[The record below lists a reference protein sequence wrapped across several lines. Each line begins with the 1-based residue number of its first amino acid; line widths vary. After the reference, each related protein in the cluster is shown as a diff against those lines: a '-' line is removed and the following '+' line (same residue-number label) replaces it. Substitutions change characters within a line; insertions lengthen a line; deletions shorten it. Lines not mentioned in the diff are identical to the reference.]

1 MKIVFFGSSHGIP
14 EPNRKCSS
22 TLIEVGERRYFIDM
36 GTQSIEG
43 VIGRGIP
50 VESVEAI
57 FITHMHGDHTNG
69 LLSFIDECSWK
80 FKKADPIV
88 YLPKDPE
95 AVREA
100 LEGWIRCNGVPP
112 RSFDYRLVTEGEI
125 YDDGFIRVTAF
136 RTKHIDFSYAY
147 LIEAEGKRVF
157 FSGDLSHKGPSDDFP
172 TSVLDTPLELA
183 ICEAAHFDATDYLPI
198 FEGNKNLKRLCFNHY
213 SERRLS
219 SVLAMPAL
227 LSDIEVIRAADGL
240 EITV

>member
-50 VESVEAI
+50 VESVKAI

-69 LLSFIDECSWK
+69 LISFLDECSWK
-80 FKKADPIV
+80 FKSADPAV
-88 YLPKDPE
+88 CLPKDPE
-95 AVREA
+95 EVRSA
-100 LEGWIRCNGVPP
+100 IEGWIRCNTITP
-112 RSFDYRLVTEGEI
+112 RSFDYRLVTEGEV

-136 RTKHIDFSYAY
+136 RTKHIDYSYAY
-147 LIEAEGKRVF
+147 LVEAEGKRVL
-157 FSGDLSHKGPSDDFP
+157 FSGDLSQNGPSDDFP
-172 TSVLDTPLELA
+172 ASVLELPLDLA
-183 ICEAAHFDATDYLPI
+183 VCEAAHFEATEYLSI
-198 FEGNKNLKRLCFNHY
+198 FKDNKNLKKLCFNHY
-213 SERRLS
+213 SERRLP

-227 LSDIEVIRAADGL
+227 LPDIEVIRAADGL